1 MPTALS
7 QLIRTQKAERLSP
20 SLPLAAHPRL
30 EQDVD
35 VSGVCRTASA
45 SVLCHKD
52 NDVATEAGEVKAM
65 RPDLEEREPDS
76 FMPINHAR
84 WAGER
89 WPFQTIFSATHDLE
103 ERRKGWLLFMPV
115 SKSLSINSWRSN
127 PPFPSLFLWSCF
139 ARAHSKFHSVMR
151 LLSSAYSLLSAMF
164 HFIKSSH
171 SLNLEVGPA

>member
-7 QLIRTQKAERLSP
+7 QSDSALS
-20 SLPLAAHPRL
+20 LAAHPRL

-35 VSGVCRTASA
+35 VSGVRRTASA
-45 SVLCHKD
+45 SVLCHED
-52 NDVATEAGEVKAM
+52 NDVATGAGEVKAM

-89 WPFQTIFSATHDLE
+89 WAFQTIFSATHDLE

-115 SKSLSINSWRSN
+115 SKSPSINSWRSN
-127 PPFPSLFLWSCF
+127 PPLPSLFCGRALLVPIPSFTLSCDF
-139 ARAHSKFHSVMR
+139 C
-151 LLSSAYSLLSAMF
+151 LLPTPF
-164 HFIKSSH
+164 RPQCFN
-171 SLNLEVGPA
+171 SLNHLPP